1 MDFANKNNRPDAALA
16 NEMGNIM
23 SRLPKKKKP
32 APDFSA
38 YKGITDSINKS
49 YPGPKA
55 GSSSSLGTVTVPY
68 GGSTRYEKFH
78 PGVDIGNKIGTPI
91 PAFASG
97 KVTDVQRG
105 KVQGDKGYGNYVII
119 TDELGNK
126 HRYSHLSQDFVKLG
140 DYIEKGQT
148 PFRMG
153 NSGSSYST
161 SGGTGSHLDY
171 RIKNMYDKWVNPS
184 QFISN

>member
-1 MDFANKNNRPDAALA
+1 MDFTDKNNRPDTALA

-23 SRLPKKKKP
+23 SKLPKKRRTTP
-32 APDFSA
+32 NFSA
-38 YKGITDSINKS
+38 YSGLADSVKN
-49 YPGPKA
+49 YAGPKE
-55 GSSSSLGTVTVPY
+55 GSKSSLGTVTVPY

-78 PGVDIGNKIGTPI
+78 PGVDVGNKIGTPI
-91 PAFASG
+91 SAFAKG

-105 KVQGDKGYGNYVII
+105 KVQGNKGYGNYVII

-140 DYIEKGQT
+140 DYINKGQV
-148 PFRMG
+148 FSNMG
-153 NSGSSYST
+153 NTGSAYST

-171 RIKNMYDKWVNPS
+171 RIKDMYDKWVNPS
-184 QFISN
+184 QFISK